1 MLNVATSRAMPENT
15 SRNVLK
21 NDRKSAA
28 RSLTFSSV
36 SRLPVIVSN
45 PAGNP
50 SNSRRTGPTRAA
62 SSS

>member
-15 SRNVLK
+15 KRNVLK
-21 NDRKSAA
+21 NERKSAA

-36 SRLPVIVSN
+36 SRLPVIVSS
-45 PAGNP
+45 PAGN
-50 SNSRRTGPTRAA
+50 TAETRAA